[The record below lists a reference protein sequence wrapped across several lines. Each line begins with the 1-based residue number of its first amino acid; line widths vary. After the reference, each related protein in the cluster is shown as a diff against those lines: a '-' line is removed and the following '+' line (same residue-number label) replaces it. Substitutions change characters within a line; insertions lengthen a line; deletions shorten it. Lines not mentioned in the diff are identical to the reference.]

1 VLPESPRPQ
10 WLRSTTVK
18 SLMVADAVR
27 VPPSARFDQIIVWLL
42 ELPAGSDLYVTTAD
56 GKLLGVIILDSLKG
70 HLPDSSLLGMT
81 VAADVM
87 ETSIQPVSPD
97 ISLAQVAAR
106 FADTSLERLP
116 VVDAENNLLGT
127 VSKGDVI
134 KRGKF

>member
-1 VLPESPRPQ
+1 
-10 WLRSTTVK
+10 
-18 SLMVADAVR
+18 
-27 VPPSARFDQIIVWLL
+27 
-42 ELPAGSDLYVTTAD
+42 
-56 GKLLGVIILDSLKG
+56 VIILDSLKG

-97 ISLAQVAAR
+97 TSLAQVAAR

-116 VVDAENNLLGT
+116 VVDAENSLLGT